1 MQSPGEV
8 VMTDLH
14 GVLEHYV
21 RNGSVPG
28 AVALVAHGDRIEV
41 AAVGSV
47 DLAGTAPMAR
57 DSIFRI
63 ASLTKPIVAAAV
75 LMLVDRGR
83 IGPDEPVA
91 RVPAGRRDRFTSY
104 YRTDPAGGLR
114 LADAPAGQWSS
125 VPPFPSG
132 GGGLVSTADDW
143 YRFGRMLLGGG
154 TVQGRR
160 LLAPDSVRRMT
171 T

>member
-1 MQSPGEV
+1 MRCSSPRSALSRPGTLDLPRMQSPGGV
-8 VMTDLH
+8 AMTDLH

-75 LMLVDRGR
+75 LMLVDDGR
-83 IGPDEPVA
+83 IGLDEPVA
-91 RVPAGRRDRFTSY
+91 RWLPELAEPRVVRTPAAPVDDVVPAARPVAVADLLTLRAAYGSPAAFPLP
-104 YRTDPAGGLR
+104 PAG
-114 LADAPAGQWSS
+114 P
-125 VPPFPSG
+125 
-132 GGGLVSTADDW
+132 
-143 YRFGRMLLGGG
+143 
-154 TVQGRR
+154 
-160 LLAPDSVRRMT
+160 
-171 T
+171 